1 MQMLEKNKNDYK
13 IKQHNISLQNVNFV
27 LLIITST
34 LVISAIR
41 LHLNNPEIIGIVS
54 SRDIVRLYLH
64 ALEKHENMLTNQ
76 LIDNYYWQE
85 ESMEEI
91 NS

>member
-1 MQMLEKNKNDYK
+1 MQMLEKNMNDYK
-13 IKQHNISLQNVNFV
+13 IKQHNISLQNVNFL

-85 ESMEEI
+85 EPMEEI